1 MGTMSDWGKECK
13 VQMLQK
19 NMSLKDVATVTGYT
33 RTYISAI
40 INGRV
45 IPPFST
51 LEKINLVLGVDRKL
65 LEACPHR

>member
-1 MGTMSDWGKECK
+1 MSTMSDWGKECK
-13 VQMLQK
+13 VQMLRK
-19 NMSLKDVATVTGYT
+19 NMSLKDVAAVTGYT
-33 RTYISAI
+33 GTYISAI

-45 IPPFST
+45 TPPFST

>member
-1 MGTMSDWGKECK
+1 MSTMSDWGKECK
-13 VQMLQK
+13 VQMLRK
-19 NMSLKDVATVTGYT
+19 NMSLKDVAAVTGYT

-45 IPPFST
+45 TPPFST

-65 LEACPHR
+65 LEASPHR